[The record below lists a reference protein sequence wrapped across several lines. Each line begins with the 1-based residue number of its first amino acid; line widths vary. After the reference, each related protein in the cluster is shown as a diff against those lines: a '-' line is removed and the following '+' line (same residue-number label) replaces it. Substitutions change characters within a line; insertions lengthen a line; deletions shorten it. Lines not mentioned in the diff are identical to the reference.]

1 MLAHVDPSGATKAEK
16 VEKTGRAQNTVKR
29 GGFWRQVV
37 GGVGVVVVV
46 VAAVVVAVVVVGV
59 VVVVAVVVVVV
70 VVVVVGNPGPEQR
83 DRATAVHGRLSP
95 RWPVVR
101 GHTAPHTWGQRPGRR
116 V

>member
-1 MLAHVDPSGATKAEK
+1 MGPVAAD
-16 VEKTGRAQNTVKR
+16 
-29 GGFWRQVV
+29 
-37 GGVGVVVVV
+37 VGVVVL
-46 VAAVVVAVVVVGV
+46 AGSKTGCCGCGGCGCGRGRGCGCGWLLVVGCWLL